1 MLGRNG
7 NQESG
12 LEQQQR
18 RVHPP
23 RQKDTLS
30 SADDRTRLEA
40 VDDGERTMI
49 RTTRSRQPLQP
60 SRQGWVH
67 DLVYTDE
74 LGQPQ
79 RLRVGLQ
86 PLRIGRRA
94 PCELVLRDSEI
105 SGVHCELVL
114 HNDELTVSDKGSTNG
129 TFVDGKRVFGNEPLP
144 HGGMLQVGRQLLKHE
159 FRDQHELAQ
168 SQELDRD
175 LNKACD
181 YVQSLLPPPL
191 LTGPVRAEW
200 FFQPSARVGGDG
212 FGYHWLDEQRLVM
225 YLLDVSGHGVGAAMH
240 GVSVLNALRQQT
252 LPATD
257 FANPAQV
264 LARLND
270 VFPMD
275 RHGGMFFTIWY
286 GVLELPHRLLR
297 YASAGQHP
305 AYVLGAAGAA
315 GVRATTPLPLATRNL
330 VIGAMP
336 DTPFDS
342 AQTQLQAGD
351 RLFLFSDGVF
361 EIVTTQGQTWTLDEF
376 LPLLGVPGPPG
387 VSQPEHLFQVVRGL
401 ARPGPLDDDFS
412 ILALSIT

>member
-1 MLGRNG
+1 MLSPRG

-12 LEQQQR
+12 LELQQR
-18 RVHPP
+18 WVRPP

-30 SADDRTRLEA
+30 SADDRTSLEA

-86 PLRIGRRA
+86 PVRVGRRA

-105 SGVHCELVL
+105 SGVHCEISLD
-114 HNDELTVSDKGSTNG
+114 NDELMVSDRGSTNG
-129 TFVDGKRVFGNEPLP
+129 TYVDGKRVFGQERLP
-144 HGGMLQVGRQLLKHE
+144 HGAMLQVGRQLIKHE
-159 FRDQHELAQ
+159 FRDEHELVQ

-175 LNKACD
+175 LLKASD
-181 YVQSLLPPPL
+181 YVQSLLPQPL

-212 FGYHWLDEQRLVM
+212 FGYHWLDEHRLVM

-240 GVSVLNALRQQT
+240 GVAVLSALRQQT

-264 LARLND
+264 LTRLND

-286 GVLELPHRLLR
+286 GVLELPQRLLR

-305 AYVLGAAGAA
+305 AYVLGAAGSAA
-315 GVRATTPLPLATRNL
+315 ATPLPLATRNL

-336 DTPFDS
+336 DAEFDS

-361 EIVTTQGQTWTLDEF
+361 EIVTTQGQTWTLEAF

-412 ILALSIT
+412 ILALSID